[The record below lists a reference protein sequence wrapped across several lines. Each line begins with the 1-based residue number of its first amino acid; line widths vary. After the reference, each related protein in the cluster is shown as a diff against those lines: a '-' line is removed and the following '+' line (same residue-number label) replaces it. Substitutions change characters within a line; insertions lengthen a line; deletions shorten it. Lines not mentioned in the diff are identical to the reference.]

1 MDILFIETGF
11 LTSLIRLGS
20 QSLFVSA
27 SPVLKLQ
34 MHAAI
39 FTLFMHNFWAWG
51 LGPYACK
58 ASTLLAELFAR
69 PFLLLNIIC
78 GHLYSSSTVED
89 ILNVNVPGSW
99 EQESRHDN
107 RDFCKWAIVSSTH
120 FSVYLWTPT
129 RQAYVHQNFSEIFQT
144 LQDCAHMQTSTH
156 RHIHTHH

>member
-1 MDILFIETGF
+1 MNILFIETGF
-11 LTSLIRLGS
+11 LTSLISLGS

-27 SPVLKLQ
+27 SPVLELQ

-58 ASTLLAELFAR
+58 ASTLAELFAR

-89 ILNVNVPGSW
+89 ILNVNVPGG
-99 EQESRHDN
+99 
-107 RDFCKWAIVSSTH
+107 
-120 FSVYLWTPT
+120 
-129 RQAYVHQNFSEIFQT
+129 
-144 LQDCAHMQTSTH
+144 
-156 RHIHTHH
+156 